1 MIKIT
6 ANRIGNMQATRIETS
21 ISGSLTD
28 IMVELSSVTT
38 SVINEITEPLPKE
51 LKIKIAQEFVSNVYL
66 TIIGGKNNE

>member
-51 LKIKIAQEFVSNVYL
+51 LKIKIAQ
-66 TIIGGKNNE
+66 